1 MITNTATSLTTEVW
15 QHIVDE
21 ATQAAAAEPVLAEY
35 LHNNI
40 LNHGDMAAALSF
52 HLASKLSS
60 DTTPASMLRKIMT
73 DILCRPEIIEATAN
87 DIQATVDR
95 DSACG
100 NYSSPFLYY
109 KGFLALQSYRVSHQL
124 WLQGDRSM
132 ALLIQYRSSLKFAV
146 DIHPAAVIGSGVM
159 IDHATGLVIGETAVV
174 EDSVSIMQSVTLGG
188 TGKVSGDRHP
198 KIRKGVLLG
207 PGAKILGNIEIG
219 EGAMVAASS
228 VVLKAVAAHAIVAGV
243 PAAVVGH
250 TKTDE
255 PSKVMD
261 HYFKC
266 S

>member
-73 DILCRPEIIEATAN
+73 DILCRPEIIEAAAN

-109 KGFLALQSYRVSHQL
+109 KGFLALQSYRVSPT
-124 WLQGDRSM
+124 
-132 ALLIQYRSSLKFAV
+132 V
-146 DIHPAAVIGSGVM
+146 
-159 IDHATGLVIGETAVV
+159 
-174 EDSVSIMQSVTLGG
+174 
-188 TGKVSGDRHP
+188 
-198 KIRKGVLLG
+198 
-207 PGAKILGNIEIG
+207 
-219 EGAMVAASS
+219 
-228 VVLKAVAAHAIVAGV
+228 VAGRSLYG
-243 PAAVVGH
+243 PADSISQLPEVCRGYS
-250 TKTDE
+250 
-255 PSKVMD
+255 PSGGYRLRGYD
-261 HYFKC
+261 
-266 S
+266 